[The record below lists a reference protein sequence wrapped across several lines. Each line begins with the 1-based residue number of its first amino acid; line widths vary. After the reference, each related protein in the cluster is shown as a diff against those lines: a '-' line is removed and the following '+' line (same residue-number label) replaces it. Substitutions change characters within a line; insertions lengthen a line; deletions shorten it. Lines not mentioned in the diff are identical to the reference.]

1 MADLEKR
8 VENLENKFPTL
19 EQQVNSTLTKLDM
32 FIAEMRAAREKQD
45 EDMREMRSKQ
55 AEDRTKHD
63 DDMRAIR
70 QSIED
75 MGKHNRN
82 LTIAVIIGIA
92 AMVIAVL
99 SKQLIRLIKLSR
111 QFSGQ

>member
-1 MADLEKR
+1 MADLENR
-8 VENLENKFPTL
+8 VDKLETKTTSL
-19 EQQVNSTLTKLDM
+19 EQQVSNVVTKLDM

-55 AEDRTKHD
+55 AEDMREMRTKHD

-82 LTIAVIIGIA
+82 LTIAVIIGVA
-92 AMVIAVL
+92 TMVITVL
-99 SKQLIRLIKLSR
+99 LK
-111 QFSGQ
+111 